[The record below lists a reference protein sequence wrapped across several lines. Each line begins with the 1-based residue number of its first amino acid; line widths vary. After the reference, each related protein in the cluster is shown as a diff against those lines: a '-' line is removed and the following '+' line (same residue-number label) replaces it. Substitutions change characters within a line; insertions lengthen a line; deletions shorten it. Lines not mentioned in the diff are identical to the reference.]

1 MSTYNQEQG
10 DIVRITVEEAPVEV
24 VVPTEEVVDAPV
36 EKVPAEPVIKKK

>member
-10 DIVRITVEEAPVEV
+10 DIVRITVEEAPLEEA
-24 VVPTEEVVDAPV
+24 PLEEVVDAPV